1 MSYENG
7 NTKDV
12 GQFNGLVSTPAVLA
26 GLLLLFFS
34 ATTFADDAMIDTGK
48 LVILPVAA
56 ATAAVLGRIWV
67 SALPDDSVVKRTS
80 VFSVLVA
87 ISTIALE
94 ALGFIDA
101 ILATTFAFMA
111 ISTLILVKSNRNEEA
126 TILFT
131 MVAGFH
137 VSVAYA
143 ATMPELTLSE
153 GATLQNLLIDVQRA
167 GIAANFFAFYV
178 ASMML
183 GTILAIAFRGILYGG
198 GIGPLFERLPSKIG
212 FSGHRDIVITGIVLL
227 LVNLVPLYSLATIS
241 DASAFEEH
249 HYLGGVWALVTSIVV
264 LFVSFCRAE
273 RWHVLGSVVAVNW
286 LIYTLSHMVEIGV
299 SLPEQLEFLAGND
312 FGGAF
317 SWFFITFWLNVLA
330 IMLAS
335 SGRFG
340 EIAPRREPSEF
351 RLWWR
356 DNSYSILVGSA
367 VLVGLLIRTG
377 WNVLPA
383 MNANVTGLWDMTGGS
398 DPWYMKRVVDYI
410 VAEHSHFIFDADRSY
425 PSGGINPR
433 PPLFSWCLA
442 LGGLALEWLT
452 GITADEIVWWS
463 VAGFPAIFGALIVLP
478 VSGIANRLHSSQ
490 AGIVAAWLMAL
501 MPGHV
506 SHSTFGLADHD
517 SFALLFLTM
526 AFYFWVRAL
535 GEIGSERIFRNPSPN
550 PLYLIAGI
558 REMWNRNAIMMSYAT
573 LAGIS
578 FSTVALGW
586 KGFVYGP
593 GILFLAFAFQIVL
606 NMFRRRDS
614 LPLTSAAL
622 QMMLT
627 TFLIPLPF
635 YIWPG
640 LNLLWAPSGFQPMF
654 YIVGF
659 TIALGWVA
667 SSFRDKPWLLVL
679 GSGVLL
685 FGGILSALWV
695 LQTAEIYDGWDIL
708 FTGGFYFSKNKI
720 FGTIGEAQAP
730 SRGVLFASYGPIVT
744 LIALGYAFIL
754 LWRGAREEKQGLSL
768 VGLWVIIAAYMA
780 WTAGRFIFNATP
792 AMAVVGAIG
801 IAALWKMA
809 DFSSFVKEWRRAG
822 IGTPR
827 ARFRSVRTA
836 SAKKPMIPAL
846 VLVFMLVA
854 TQHATYGIDSGIP
867 RGETASGD
875 VDQVIYDM
883 TPDVMRYDVGGIS
896 LLDSS
901 SYNPSANCG
910 SGCWY
915 MGTFGP
921 GFNGGGWNMAYEWL
935 SEQDSD
941 ESFGERPAFV
951 SWWDYGFQALDSGEH
966 PTVADNFQSGIPH
979 SGAMLLSSGQEDT
992 LAMFIATLAQG
1003 DRQYSGDGE
1012 FGEEFKEILA
1022 NHFSVD
1028 QVEEFH
1034 NILSIGPGEKQ
1045 FVIDRS
1051 LVLVYQNVQ
1060 EIQDSSFT
1068 DGNLKITT
1076 DLMRGTVLDE
1086 NGLPTDEMWFVFK
1099 DGEQVGNATTNETEA
1114 KTLFNQARG
1123 SSQPYEEDTTHYEI
1137 GGYRYTADLIEDYD
1151 DVSTNLH
1158 RANAKLG
1165 LSRAFL
1171 TSALTLDELVQLYHE
1186 ITTMVEYEVQDYEG
1200 SLGETINRNNEIR
1213 YFAIDDRL
1221 YPLGGA
1227 YYADQS
1233 YHRGQT
1239 TGIFYA
1245 PTTLSGLDP
1254 SHYIESVYETQ
1265 RGDPSLVPTVFMSA
1279 ERYEQEYMTD
1289 VVKQQSGAMQDSS
1302 DMIQLVDIQYQQTES
1317 FFETMVARI
1326 YVGYGT
1332 SSLGLTVDP
1341 SQPGPTWAISG
1352 TPGSPLE
1359 NAFPLPGAMMNHFV
1373 IANWYNDGT
1382 DSPDEDNNSVPDI
1395 FDGGYAAIGR
1405 ANTNVK
1411 VVKYYSGATLE
1422 GTVELDGIGPV
1433 PNARILIER
1442 DAFSGEEVAD
1452 ENGTVIDRDP
1462 RTYWIPIGTVDA
1474 DENGEFSFTVPAG
1487 KIRVSAFFG
1496 EPDVRAARDELS
1508 SGSGGM
1514 LQDVAT
1520 ESNTGVRS
1528 VNLITGILGNVT
1540 GAQWL
1545 SETIVNVSG
1554 EAGHSNGQIQVDAD
1568 IIVEPSFSTGR
1579 LIWNGVDSFDR
1590 QAITNA
1596 VVELT
1601 PSWDQIQ
1608 MQPINLETSTGS
1620 VIGPDLSF
1628 QGIGQVT
1635 FTGEGEVISNGLMT
1649 VTDFVGT
1656 HTQTIL
1662 HGHSLAGSGEFT
1674 GRGTLSGVIDG
1685 EGVVNGD
1692 CNENGTMPENFS
1704 VCSFADGDFLIDGA
1718 INATGRFTSNGTSS
1732 FSQEHN
1738 GSSLT
1743 GAGMF
1748 TIDAS
1753 NENLVSF
1760 GTLNGTGTFTGEG
1773 EFSGPMVQAGTFHL
1787 IDAIPGKYDVT
1798 IVFSDG
1804 TQIDIN
1810 DGFYVP
1816 FQGVPSLHEIDVAG
1830 GAISGILTDTDG
1842 NPLSGSVSMML
1853 VDSENDTLLG
1863 ECSEVMYAPCQMT
1876 ADQNGSFEFGPIVP
1890 GEYIFELDMDEDGF
1904 NEVELI
1910 HEFEADIDSE
1920 VNFPTPVPT
1929 VYDMRFSLTQ
1939 ISDGTETPVE
1949 NLNLTLSST
1958 DSSIP
1963 SILAIYDNDTGE
1975 YLVELPEGEWV
1986 LSHTLSDSEQLWEQI
2001 DIESDINT
2009 SFAFRDSMNVVGTV
2023 YYNATNSEVSD
2034 SIIGAEEVDFTSVFF
2049 HWDNFTT
2056 TVTTNAQGVF
2066 NVVLPIGS
2074 VVDATVFGNVLN
2086 IVNGTRFTVEE
2097 GMDNVTMV
2105 ARPGSEV
2112 SGALNVNRLGNY
2124 YTSNI
2129 DGWEPVI
2136 VYAMHESIDAV
2147 WHIEVT
2153 EFGSFNTILPQGN
2166 WTFTTNLD
2174 WLNAS
2179 EATLEVDGDNDT
2191 VNMYLYPDPSYV
2203 EIDFFLDY
2211 NGNNDVANGTPVE
2224 YRFSI
2229 VPVENSA
2236 GLTLD
2241 VEADGSEWI
2250 FDGFARVP
2258 IEAGSYRIDV
2268 EISNARAGDLFGTRI
2283 MTGDAYFDVGFGG
2296 EVVTRSIGFDPE
2308 WKVDLT
2314 FTNESGGPLVDQ
2326 LVRFIDIENSG
2337 VIISRKTD
2345 MNGTLIDHLP
2355 DGDWIVAIDSVTTG
2369 AGIIE
2374 GVRTT
2379 ITVAEQNANDAH
2391 TISTSELASF
2401 SIRISDEDGL
2411 YLQDME
2417 LILTSNDGL
2426 GSIYLDMTA
2435 DSGQTSG
2442 IITSG
2447 SWNVELN
2454 QTDDRTRYI
2463 IESVELVDGG
2473 LVAGE
2478 NELIDIVSSTYYE
2491 LSGTIFWDH
2500 DDDDDADVGEG
2511 VPDVEIYMTSE
2522 GHDNITQTTD
2532 SAGEWNV
2539 FVPAG
2544 TTWQISTMRAGFDE
2558 ENESVA
2564 VNAPNSVE
2572 IELTAGHVDIYGN
2585 VSHSDL
2591 ANIGQQVELILIPTH
2606 GMVRERVVPHK
2617 VYDDGVWNGQW
2628 TASVEPGRWIIRATF
2643 GDSNL
2648 VGMASIEADINDG
2661 GNVDVDL
2668 VYGGWLYLSTQW
2680 IDFEGTQ
2687 HHASETDVEGADIVD
2702 EVEFILSSGAGVR
2715 WDAMLSEE
2723 GEISILMPSGVIE
2736 VEGGFSVEQMDRL
2749 MEYTAAKSIS
2759 IPGSGTDLTASVTQ
2773 DLLFD
2778 RISNHTINAT
2788 IVAVTGGALTEEE
2801 EFDDVQTSL
2810 REDGEYDSI
2819 EFTISLDYLGHETV
2833 SSYTVSG
2840 NVAGTDGQS
2849 WMVEAWDS
2857 SVENWTT
2864 PFTFEFGLDSNNSTT
2879 YDNLRLRVTPA
2890 NQSIAQSLANG
2901 HTVDIRFTSADGY
2914 QFEQEVI
2921 VRIPQFHNFELRE
2934 PLLDVYGVRPSEE
2947 LSIPIL
2953 FTNSGNGDE
2962 RFEFEF
2968 DDSQLPPDW
2977 QRTGATSHTVG
2988 AFTDTTHTIKVIAPE
3003 NATGDEDFIITI
3015 SVKDKNNGTYPPIAI
3030 RVKTSLPVLEISNVF
3045 SNGDPQFGTIHTFT
3059 VQVENTGLVDAE
3071 SVKLVAT
3078 VRGTNV
3084 NASVTQ
3090 DVLSGDTV
3098 TYLIDIDLTD
3108 FGPSPE
3114 WFDFEISSEGQ
3125 EFGQEPE
3132 TVSER
3137 YTLKAQAFED
3147 STPTTVIGIILAV
3160 ILVFVLWYFTRSGP
3174 RRPGAPF

>member
-7 NTKDV
+7 NTRGV
-12 GQFNGLVSTPAVLA
+12 GQYNGLVSAPAVLA
-26 GLLLLFFS
+26 GLILLLFA
-34 ATTFADDAMIDTGK
+34 ATSLADDAMIDTGK

-56 ATAAVLGRIWV
+56 ALAAVLGRIWV
-67 SALPDDSVVKRTS
+67 SALPDDSPVKRTP
-80 VFSVLVA
+80 VFALLFAVVP
-87 ISTIALE
+87 IALE
-94 ALGFIDA
+94 FLGFIDA

-143 ATMPELTLSE
+143 ASMPELTLSE
-153 GATLQNLLIDVQRA
+153 GDSLQNLLIDVQRA
-167 GIAANFFAFYV
+167 GIAANFFSFYT

-183 GTILAIAFRGILYGG
+183 GTLLAIAFRGILYDGG
-198 GIGPLFERLPSKIG
+198 NGPLFERLPTKID
-212 FSGHRDIVITGIVLL
+212 FSQHRDLLITGSFLL
-227 LVNLVPLYSLATIS
+227 IVNLIPLYSLASIS
-241 DASAFEEH
+241 DAATFEEH
-249 HYLGGVWALVTSIVV
+249 HYLGGVWALVTSMVV
-264 LFVSFCRAE
+264 MFVAFCRAE

-286 LIYTLSHMVEIGV
+286 LIYTLSHLVEIGV
-299 SLPEQLEFLAGND
+299 NLPEQLEFLAGND

-330 IMLAS
+330 IMFAS

-340 EIAPRREPSEF
+340 DIAPRREPSEF

-367 VLVGLLIRTG
+367 VIVGLLIRTG

-383 MNANVTGLWDMTGGS
+383 MNANITGLWDMTGGS

-410 VAEHSHFIFDADRSY
+410 VAEHAHFIFDADRSY

-452 GITADEIVWWS
+452 GIPAEEVVWWS
-463 VAGFPAIFGALIVLP
+463 VAGLPAVFGALIVLP
-478 VSGIANRLHSSQ
+478 VAGIANRLHSAQ
-490 AGIVAAWLMAL
+490 AGIFAAWLMAL
-501 MPGHV
+501 MPGHI

-517 SFALLFLTM
+517 SFALLFLTL

-535 GEIGSERIFRNPSPN
+535 GEISSERVFRNPSAN

-558 REMWNRNAIMMSYAT
+558 REMWNRNPIMMSYAT

-622 QMMLT
+622 QMMFT

-679 GSGVLL
+679 GSGVVL
-685 FGGILSALWV
+685 FGGILSALWI
-695 LQTAEIYDGWDIL
+695 LQTAEYYDGWDIL

-754 LWRGAREEKQGLSL
+754 LWRGAREEKQGQSL
-768 VGLWVIIAAYMA
+768 VGLWVLIAAYMA

-809 DFSSFVKEWRRAG
+809 DFSGFIKEWRRAG

-836 SAKKPMIPAL
+836 SVKKPMIPAL

-854 TQHATYGIDSGIP
+854 TQHATYGVDSGIP

-875 VDQVIYDM
+875 VDQVIYDI
-883 TPDVMRYDVGGIS
+883 TPDVMRYDVGGLS

-901 SYNPSANCG
+901 SYNPTANCG
-910 SGCWY
+910 NGCWY

-941 ESFGERPAFV
+941 EKFGERPAFV

-1003 DRQYSGDGE
+1003 DRQYSGNGE
-1012 FGEEFKEILA
+1012 FGSEFSQVIEPHL
-1022 NHFSVD
+1022 SPE

-1034 NILSIGPGEKQ
+1034 DILSLGPGQKQ

-1051 LVLVYQNVQ
+1051 LVLIYQNVQ
-1060 EIQDSSFT
+1060 ETQDSSFT
-1068 DGNLKITT
+1068 SGNLKITT
-1076 DLMRGTVLDE
+1076 DLMHGTVLDE
-1086 NGLPTDEMWFVFK
+1086 NGLPTEPMWFVFK
-1099 DGEQVGNATTNETEA
+1099 DGKQVGNATTNETEA
-1114 KTLFNQARG
+1114 KTMFNQARG
-1123 SSQPYEEDTTHYEI
+1123 SSQPYEEVTTHYEI
-1137 GGYRYTADLIEDYD
+1137 GGYRYTADLIESYD

-1165 LSRAFL
+1165 LARAFL
-1171 TSALTLDELVQLYHE
+1171 TTALTLDELVELYHD
-1186 ITTMVEYEVQDYEG
+1186 ISTLIVYEVQDYGG
-1200 SLGETINRNNEIR
+1200 SLGETIERNNEIR

-1254 SHYIESVYETQ
+1254 NHYIESVYETQ
-1265 RGDPSLVPTVFMSA
+1265 RGDRPTVFMSA
-1279 ERYEQEYMTD
+1279 ERYEQEYMSD
-1289 VVKQQSGAMQDSS
+1289 VVKQQSGAMEDSS

-1332 SSLGLTVDP
+1332 SSLGLMVNP

-1373 IANWYNDGT
+1373 IANWYNDGS

-1405 ANTNVK
+1405 ANSNVK

-1452 ENGTVIDRDP
+1452 ENGTVTDQDP
-1462 RTYWIPIGTVDA
+1462 RTYWVPIGTVDA
-1474 DENGEFSFTVPAG
+1474 DENGDYSFTVPAG

-1496 EPDVRAARDELS
+1496 EPDIRAARDELA

-1520 ESNTGVRS
+1520 ESTTGVRN
-1528 VNLITGILGNVT
+1528 VNLITGILGNVS
-1540 GAQWL
+1540 GSQWL

-1554 EAGHSNGQIQVDAD
+1554 EAGHSNGQIEINAD

-1579 LIWNGVDSFDR
+1579 LIWNGADSFDG
-1590 QAITNA
+1590 QAITDA

-1601 PSWDQIQ
+1601 PVWDEIQ
-1608 MQPINLETSTGS
+1608 MQPIMLETSTGS
-1620 VIGPDLSF
+1620 VNGPDLSF

-1635 FTGEGEVISNGLMT
+1635 FTGEGEVISNGLMI

-1656 HTQTIL
+1656 HTQMIL
-1662 HGHSLAGSGEFT
+1662 NGHSLAGSGEFS

-1685 EGVVNGD
+1685 DDTVDGD

-1704 VCSFADGDFLIDGA
+1704 VCFLANGDFLIEGA

-1743 GAGMF
+1743 GAGVF
-1748 TIDAS
+1748 TVDAS
-1753 NENLVSF
+1753 NENLDSY

-1787 IDAIPGKYDVT
+1787 VDAIPGNYNVAVIFNDGT
-1798 IVFSDG
+1798 RIAISDG
-1804 TQIDIN
+1804 FN
-1810 DGFYVP
+1810 VP
-1816 FQGVPSLHEIDVAG
+1816 FQGVPSLHPIDVAG
-1830 GAISGILTDTDG
+1830 GLISGTLSDVDG
-1842 NPLSGSVSMML
+1842 NPLSGSVTMIQ
-1853 VDSENDTLLG
+1853 VDSENDTILG
-1863 ECSEVMYAPCQMT
+1863 ECSEVMYAPCQLT
-1876 ADQNGSFEFGPIVP
+1876 ADENGSFTFGPIVP

-1904 NEVELI
+1904 NEVELT
-1910 HEFEADIDSE
+1910 HEFEADMDSE
-1920 VNFPTPVPT
+1920 VDFPNPIPT
-1929 VYDMRFSLTQ
+1929 VYDLRFSLTQ
-1939 ISDGTETPVE
+1939 IANGTQTPVE
-1949 NLNLTLSST
+1949 NLNLTLVRADNSAA
-1958 DSSIP
+1958 P
-1963 SILAIYDNDTGE
+1963 ALAVFDNDTGE
-1975 YLVELPEGEWV
+1975 YLVELSQGEWI

-2001 DIESDINT
+2001 DVQSDIST
-2009 SFAFRDSMNVVGTV
+2009 SFIFRESMNVVGTV
-2023 YYNATNSEVSD
+2023 FYETNSEVSD
-2034 SIIGAEEVDFTSVFF
+2034 STIQAEVVDFTQVIF
-2049 HWDNFTT
+2049 HWENFTT
-2056 TVTTNAQGVF
+2056 TETTDANGVF

-2074 VVDATVFGNVLN
+2074 VVDAAVFGNVLN
-2086 IVNGTRFTVEE
+2086 VVNGTRFTVEE
-2097 GMDNVTMV
+2097 GMDNVTMI
-2105 ARPGSEV
+2105 ARPGHDV
-2112 SGALNVNRLGNY
+2112 NGNLNLNRLGNY
-2124 YTSNI
+2124 YTSNLK
-2129 DGWEPVI
+2129 GWEPVT
-2136 VYAMHESIDAV
+2136 VFAMNEDMDAV
-2147 WHIEVT
+2147 WHIEAT
-2153 EFGSFNTILPQGN
+2153 QIGSFNTILPHGN
-2166 WTFTTNLD
+2166 WTFTTDLD

-2179 EATLEVDGDNDT
+2179 EATLLVDGENDT
-2191 VNMYLYPDPSYV
+2191 VEVYLYPDPSFV
-2203 EIDFFLDY
+2203 EIDFFLDN
-2211 NGNNDVANGTPVE
+2211 NGNNDVTNGTSVE

-2229 VPVENSA
+2229 VPLENTA
-2236 GLTLD
+2236 GLTTD
-2241 VEADGSEWI
+2241 VQADADEWI
-2250 FDGFARVP
+2250 SDGFARVP
-2258 IEAGSYRIDV
+2258 VEAGSYRIDV
-2268 EISNARAGDLFGTRI
+2268 EISDARAGDLFGTRI
-2283 MTGDAYFDVGFGG
+2283 MTGDSYFEVGFGG
-2296 EVVTRSIGFDPE
+2296 EVVSRSIGFDPE

-2326 LVRFIDIENSG
+2326 LIRFIDTENSG
-2337 VIISRKTD
+2337 EIITRKTD

-2355 DGDWIVAIDSVTTG
+2355 DGEWIVVIDSVQTDTG
-2369 AGIIE
+2369 VFE

-2379 ITVAEQNANDAH
+2379 ISVSEQNANDAH

-2401 SIRISDEDGL
+2401 SVRISDEDGV

-2426 GSIYLDMTA
+2426 GMVYLDMT
-2435 DSGQTSG
+2435 DGSGQTSG
-2442 IITSG
+2442 TITSG

-2478 NELIDIVSSTYYE
+2478 NELIDIISSTHYE
-2491 LSGTIFWDH
+2491 LSGTIFWDQ

-2511 VPDVEIYMTSE
+2511 VPDVEIFLTSE
-2522 GHDNITQTTD
+2522 GQDNITQVTNSVGD
-2532 SAGEWNV
+2532 WSV
-2539 FVPAG
+2539 FVPSD
-2544 TTWQISTMRAGFDE
+2544 TTWQVSTFREGFEQEDE
-2558 ENESVA
+2558 NIA
-2564 VNAPNSVE
+2564 MYNPNSVE
-2572 IELTAGHVDIYGN
+2572 IELTAGYVNIFGN
-2585 VSHSDL
+2585 VSYSDL
-2591 ANIGQQVELILIPTH
+2591 ASIGEEVDLILIPTH
-2606 GMVRERVVPHK
+2606 GMVREHVVPDK
-2617 VYDDGVWNGQW
+2617 VYEDGVWNGQW
-2628 TASVEPGRWIIRATF
+2628 NASVEPGRWIIRATLEE
-2643 GDSNL
+2643 SNL
-2648 VGMASIEADINDG
+2648 VGMASIEADISDG
-2661 GNVDVDL
+2661 GNVDINL
-2668 VYGGWLYLSTQW
+2668 VYGGWLHLSTQW
-2680 IDFEGTQ
+2680 LDFNGTQ
-2687 HHASETDVEGADIVD
+2687 HHASEIDLEGSEIID
-2702 EVEFILSSGAGVR
+2702 EVEFTLSSGAGVR
-2715 WDAMLSEE
+2715 WDAILTQD
-2723 GEISILMPSGVIE
+2723 GDISILMPSGMIE
-2736 VEGGFSVEQMDRL
+2736 VEAGFSVDQMGRV
-2749 MEYTAAKSIS
+2749 MEYTATKSIS
-2759 IPGSGTDLTASVTQ
+2759 VPGSGTDLTASVTQ

-2778 RISNHTINAT
+2778 RTSNHTINAT
-2788 IVAVTGGALTEEE
+2788 IVGVTGGVLIEEGE
-2801 EFDDVQTSL
+2801 YFDVQTTL
-2810 REDGEYDSI
+2810 GDEGEYESI
-2819 EFTISLDYLGHETV
+2819 EFTMSLDYLGHETV

-2840 NVAGTDGQS
+2840 NVAGTDGQY
-2849 WMVEAWDS
+2849 WMVEAWDPS
-2857 SVENWTT
+2857 IENWTN

-2879 YDNLRLRVTPA
+2879 YDNLLLRVTPA
-2890 NQSIAQSLANG
+2890 NQSISQSLTNG

-2934 PLLDVYGVRPSEE
+2934 PLLDVYGVRPGEE
-2947 LSIPIL
+2947 LPIQLL
-2953 FTNSGNGDE
+2953 FSNSGNGDE

-2968 DDSQLPPDW
+2968 DDTQLPPDW
-2977 QRTGATSHTVG
+2977 ERTGATSHTLG
-2988 AFTDTTHTIKVIAPE
+2988 AFVDTTHTIKVIAPE
-3003 NATGDEDFIITI
+3003 NATGNEDFTITI
-3015 SVKDKNNGTYPPIAI
+3015 SVTDKNNGTYPPIAI
-3030 RVKTSLPVLEISNVF
+3030 RVKTSLPIIEITNVY
-3045 SNGDPQFGTIHTFT
+3045 SNGDPLFGTIHTFT
-3059 VQVENTGLVDAE
+3059 VVVENTGLVDAE
-3071 SVKLVAT
+3071 KVKLVGT
-3078 VRGTNV
+3078 VRGTDV
-3084 NASVTQ
+3084 NSSVTQ
-3090 DVLSGDTV
+3090 DVLSGDSV
-3098 TYLIDIDLTD
+3098 TYLLDIDLTD
-3108 FGPSPE
+3108 FESSSQK
-3114 WFDFEISSEGQ
+3114 WFDFEIASEDQ
-3125 EFGQEPE
+3125 EFGEEPE
-3132 TVSER
+3132 TLSKR
-3137 YTLKAQAFED
+3137 YTLKSPAVDD
-3147 STPTTVIGIILAV
+3147 STPTTVIGIILAI
-3160 ILVFVLWYFTRSGP
+3160 ILVFVLWYFTRSGS